1 MIPAPAISKQTGQRV
16 LRIVHIAFIAAMLLQ
31 LYVLLLVKKGDH
43 PVDRALMIGI
53 TAMAL
58 VMATVGLVMRFFV
71 LPKVDA
77 QAAAIDTWLQRRWTL
92 YIVAFAV
99 SETIWLFGF
108 VLSFLG
114 APLMAA
120 FTFLAIALTL
130 MLLCTPRQV

>member
-1 MIPAPAISKQTGQRV
+1 MIPAPAISKQTGQRM
-16 LRIVHIAFIAAMLLQ
+16 LRIAHIAFIAAMLLQ
-31 LYVLLLVKKGDH
+31 LYVLLLVKKGDQ
-43 PVDRALMIGI
+43 PVGRALMIGI

-71 LPKVDA
+71 LPKVDE

-130 MLLCTPRQV
+130 IFLCTPRQV